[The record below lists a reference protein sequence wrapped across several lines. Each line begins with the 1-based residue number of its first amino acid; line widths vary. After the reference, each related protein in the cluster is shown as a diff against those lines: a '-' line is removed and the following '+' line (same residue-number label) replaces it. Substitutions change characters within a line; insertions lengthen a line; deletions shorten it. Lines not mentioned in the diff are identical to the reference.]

1 MTSQKF
7 STKKR
12 INSFK
17 YAFDGLKTLFKEEH
31 NARIH
36 LVAAFVVIAASIYYK
51 ISTLEWSLIVIAIV
65 GVFAME
71 IINTAIE
78 NIADFISPEKHK
90 KIKIIKDLA
99 AAAVLV
105 FAIGAVVVAGLIF
118 IPKMLN

>member
-7 STKKR
+7 SIKKR
-12 INSFK
+12 VKSFK
-17 YAFDGLKTLFKEEH
+17 YAFDGLKILFKEEH

-51 ISTLEWSLIVIAIV
+51 ISTLELSLIVFAII
-65 GVFAME
+65 GVFALE

-78 NIADFISPEKHK
+78 NITDFISPEKNG

-105 FAIGAVVVAGLIF
+105 SAIGAVVVAGLIF
-118 IPKMLN
+118 IPKILN